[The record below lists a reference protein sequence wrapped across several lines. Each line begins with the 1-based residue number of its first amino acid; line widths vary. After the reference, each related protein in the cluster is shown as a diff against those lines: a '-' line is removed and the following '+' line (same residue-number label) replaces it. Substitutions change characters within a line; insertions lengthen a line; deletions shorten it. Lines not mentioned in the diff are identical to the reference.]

1 MSLPRVSSS
10 DSWPVRGVADVV
22 EGTNPKCAT
31 YAIERERLKRTQSST
46 LNPSRKHSYFQAS
59 SVGSEP
65 KPLSLSASQLW
76 FVIGPCRWLPLLSR
90 DRPQPPFLPRDVRFQ
105 QHDQRRSLRLGHVYR
120 RAPRHTPRELR
131 ERFREHV
138 LQMSLSQL
146 SLLHP
151 DAIHGVSTRIGPLRM
166 LFRNWI
172 FSHARSAP
180 T

>member
-1 MSLPRVSSS
+1 M
-10 DSWPVRGVADVV
+10 
-22 EGTNPKCAT
+22 
-31 YAIERERLKRTQSST
+31 
-46 LNPSRKHSYFQAS
+46 
-59 SVGSEP
+59 GSEP

-76 FVIGPCRWLPLLSR
+76 FVIGPCRWLPSLSR

-146 SLLHP
+146 SLSHP
-151 DAIHGVSTRIGPLRM
+151 CQTPRLNADMPCTQFLSLGERDRQVIRPAASQRYRRGTHRSHHSTSLIASAAAAGELTPERVGPPSLRS
-166 LFRNWI
+166 F
-172 FSHARSAP
+172 
-180 T
+180 